1 MKQIS
6 KRNFL
11 KYLSG
16 FFLLP
21 FIYLFDKLID
31 IEINS
36 KNRRHSFVEIPNN
49 FIRQITF
56 FENFIVIKQNNT
68 LQIFSSKC
76 THLGC
81 KINKIDNHKL
91 ICPCHGSVYSI
102 NGKVLNGPAI
112 KNLTQLSFKTDL
124 INNKIKVLI
133 DEAI

>member
-1 MKQIS
+1 M
-6 KRNFL
+6 
-11 KYLSG
+11 
-16 FFLLP
+16 
-21 FIYLFDKLID
+21 
-31 IEINS
+31 
-36 KNRRHSFVEIPNN
+36 
-49 FIRQITF
+49 
-56 FENFIVIKQNNT
+56 IKQNNT

-81 KINKIDNHKL
+81 KINKIDNDKL